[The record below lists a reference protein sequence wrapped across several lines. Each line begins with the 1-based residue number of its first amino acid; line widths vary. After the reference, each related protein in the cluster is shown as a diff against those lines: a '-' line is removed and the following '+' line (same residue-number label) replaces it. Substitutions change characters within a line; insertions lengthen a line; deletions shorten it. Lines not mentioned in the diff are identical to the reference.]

1 MAGKIAIW
9 VRLPWAGRWR
19 EARCRLC
26 ESLGLFRTSAFGI
39 MPLYEKRRRAASNE
53 ACPNRVRDWFCG
65 SNARRSGKWAA
76 ARWNDH
82 ITLQASA

>member
-1 MAGKIAIW
+1 MPW
-9 VRLPWAGRWR
+9 VGRWR
-19 EARCRLC
+19 ETRCRLC
-26 ESLGLFRTSAFGI
+26 ESVGLFPTSAFGI

-65 SNARRSGKWAA
+65 SNAQRCGNRTVPLS
-76 ARWNDH
+76 NDY

>member
-1 MAGKIAIW
+1 
-9 VRLPWAGRWR
+9 
-19 EARCRLC
+19 
-26 ESLGLFRTSAFGI
+26 

-65 SNARRSGKWAA
+65 SNAQRSGKWAA